1 MNQASQ
7 AELDDISLRAS
18 EYLPVTLDEAVALV
32 RSVSRICKGGIKPG
46 KEVEYAEMRKVV
58 GVAGGQEKG
67 YDLGAMDA
75 VLRNRCGYD
84 VTEQIVQYPF
94 DGQEHFVQC
103 PKCKNPW
110 SFRSPVFV
118 IG

>member
-1 MNQASQ
+1 MSQTSQ

-32 RSVSRICKGGIKPG
+32 RSVTRRCKGSIKLG
-46 KEVEYAEMRKVV
+46 KEAEYAEMRAAV
-58 GVAGGQEKG
+58 GMTGGQEKG

-75 VLRNRCGYD
+75 VLRNQCGYD
-84 VTEQIVQYPF
+84 VTEQIIKYPF
-94 DGQEHFVQC
+94 DGQEHFVEC
-103 PKCKNPW
+103 PKCKNAW